1 MKKSSI
7 QRLPEEV
14 RDYLNELLRGSHT
27 QLEATDLVNGQ
38 LVDMGLDTKVS
49 KSSVNRYAAKMAQF
63 NHKIMQSREVADAFV
78 GKLGSAP
85 SGKIGHLLNEII
97 RTMAFD
103 MTLAIEEDSVT
114 PKMIGE
120 LALAV
125 QRLEQA
131 SSESE
136 KRERQIRDAERKDNQ
151 HKIEEM
157 AKSKGLSTLTVAQI
171 REALSE

>member
-1 MKKSSI
+1 MHNILILNVHCLDIMKKSSI
-7 QRLPEEV
+7 QRIPKEIK
-14 RDYLNELLRGSHT
+14 DYLNELLRGSHT
-27 QLEATDLVNGQ
+27 QLEATDLVNEH
-38 LVDMGLDTKVS
+38 LSALSLETKVS
-49 KSSVNRYAAKMAQF
+49 KSSVNHYALKMQQF

-103 MTLAIEEDSVT
+103 MTLAIDENSVT

-120 LALAV
+120 LALAI
-125 QRLEQA
+125 QRLGQA

-136 KRERQIRDAERKDNQ
+136 KRERQIKQAMAAE
-151 HKIEEM
+151 
-157 AKSKGLSTLTVAQI
+157 V
-171 REALSE
+171 EAELK